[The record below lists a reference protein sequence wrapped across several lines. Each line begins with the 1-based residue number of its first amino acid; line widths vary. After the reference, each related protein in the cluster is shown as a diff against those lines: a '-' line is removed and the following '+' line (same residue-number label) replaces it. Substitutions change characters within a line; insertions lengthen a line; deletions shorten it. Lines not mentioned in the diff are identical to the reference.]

1 MKYPL
6 LTALLTLSEITVKGG
21 LFGGKPFA
29 SFTEEQLEQIEKALG
44 KSVEKQD
51 TSALTEQIAQLQKE
65 VKEKNTR
72 LSGIENAVTQA
83 LELNGLEKAD
93 SFDESIELL
102 GTTCKA
108 YGEKKQVHTAL
119 THNGKEVEIEE
130 TLQDGYFDSNAE
142 HNKID

>member
-6 LTALLTLSEITVKGG
+6 LTALLALSEITVKGG

-29 SFTEEQLEQIEKALG
+29 SFTEEQLEQIEKAL
-44 KSVEKQD
+44 EKQD
-51 TSALTEQIAQLQKE
+51 TSAFTEQITKLQKE
-65 VKEKNTR
+65 VEEKNTR

-93 SFDESIELL
+93 SFTKSVELL
-102 GTTCKA
+102 GTTCKE

-119 THNGKEVEIEE
+119 THNGKEVETDE
-130 TLQDGYFDSNAE
+130 TLQDGYFDPNAE